1 MHALASHI
9 CRILSSPLDTP
20 ERADVQELMDRI
32 FDESKIN
39 EKQLYGIPILKQSIA
54 LAIAGIG
61 RAGT

>member
-1 MHALASHI
+1 
-9 CRILSSPLDTP
+9 
-20 ERADVQELMDRI
+20 MDRI